1 MVRFFADGGLDT
13 YQTPMK
19 CATQGLAAGV
29 IKPFSKSIAIAGL
42 VDAQVRDEVKALQKT
57 VEEQVEPPFWS
68 GGALSFLALT
78 SGAFLSC
85 SEFLWIAHRLGER
98 YGFSDRPPLAE
109 TLVIIR
115 LPAIPISR
123 LAIVQP
129 LMLMAKLFRLALAD
143 IIVIERVV
151 GALSPQRLRDQRAER
166 RHCLTAMLFRERN
179 ENSPR
184 LS

>member
-78 SGAFLSC
+78 SGALLSC

-109 TLVIIR
+109 TLGNHQATGHPHISAGDS
-115 LPAIPISR
+115 PAIDAHGKTISSR
-123 LAIVQP
+123 PCRYHCHRTRCRCAFTP
-129 LMLMAKLFRLALAD
+129 ATSRPARGATAPFDCHAL
-143 IIVIERVV
+143 
-151 GALSPQRLRDQRAER
+151 P
-166 RHCLTAMLFRERN
+166 
-179 ENSPR
+179 
-184 LS
+184 